1 MVKQWEARARG
12 CLLGQAVGD
21 ALGTTVEF
29 AHESSIVRSHP
40 RGVTELEGGGPFGLK
55 PGQVT
60 DDTELALALARSIVE
75 RGGYEADAAAER
87 YAGWLESEPFD
98 VGGTTSQAFRGHARA
113 GQGLAARMAAQ
124 ASRESQANGSL
135 MRQSP
140 LGVHGALLPDERLL
154 AHTLDDTR
162 LSHPH
167 PVCQAAGAVFT
178 FTIARAVRTGE
189 PGAALYDAALA
200 WARASPQAQPIVD
213 SLEAAKHEL
222 PIEFL
227 DHMGWVRIAFQ
238 SAFHLLATATSF
250 EAALVGLTR
259 KGGDTDTNCAI
270 AGALL
275 GAAMGE
281 EAIPRRWRETVLS
294 CRTDRP
300 AAYQCGDLREL
311 AVRLLESFDSR

>member
-1 MVKQWEARARG
+1 MGEGWEARARG
-12 CLLGQAVGD
+12 GLLGQAVGD

-29 AHESSIVRSHP
+29 AHETSIAKSHP
-40 RGVTELEGGGPFGLK
+40 HGVTELEGGGPFDLK

-75 RGGYEADAAAER
+75 RGRYDADAAAEG
-87 YAGWLESEPFD
+87 YAGWLQSDPFD

-140 LGVHGALLPDERLL
+140 LGVHGALLPGERLL
-154 AHTLDDTR
+154 AHTLEDTR

-178 FTIARAVRTGE
+178 FTIARAVRSGE
-189 PGAALYDAALA
+189 SGLALFDDALS
-200 WARASPQAQPIVD
+200 WARATREAQPIVD

-222 PIEFL
+222 PAEFH
-227 DHMGWVRIAFQ
+227 DHLGWVRIAFQ

-250 EAALVGLTR
+250 ESALVGLTR

-281 EAIPRRWRETVLS
+281 EAIPRRWRETVLA

-300 AAYQCGDLREL
+300 PAFQCADLREL
-311 AVRLLESFDSR
+311 AVQLVRPSR